1 MDTCTH
7 GRCGMAS
14 SAAAAAASQIT
25 HTGPRSPGMAASMHA
40 QAGRESCRAEQG
52 QGEQGEQGKDR
63 RGRDALDVGP

>member
-14 SAAAAAASQIT
+14 SAAAAASQIT
-25 HTGPRSPGMAASMHA
+25 HTGPRSPGMVASMHA

-52 QGEQGEQGKDR
+52 QGEQGKDR
-63 RGRDALDVGP
+63 RGRVGFDVGP

>member
-25 HTGPRSPGMAASMHA
+25 HTGPRSPGMVASMHA

-63 RGRDALDVGP
+63 RGRDGFDVGP

>member
-14 SAAAAAASQIT
+14 LLLLQRRRSRT
-25 HTGPRSPGMAASMHA
+25 HGHVPRGMVASMHA

-52 QGEQGEQGKDR
+52 QGEQGKGR
-63 RGRDALDVGP
+63 RGRDGFDVGP